1 MEDLKVII
9 KEYQI
14 SDKVSDSELLK
25 KRDKIGTLNKSFA
38 ENESAVWDLCEKSN
52 SKEQNNVMIGKLRR
66 LKRFKLDYE
75 GIAEREIVSRDLW
88 KENIDIA
95 EDIVIDTFTG
105 NMRNQDF
112 FAFKTKFEKKH
123 RKARKD
129 NLPDMLKLHLMG
141 KL

>member
-75 GIAEREIVSRDLW
+75 GIAEREIVS
-88 KENIDIA
+88 
-95 EDIVIDTFTG
+95 
-105 NMRNQDF
+105 
-112 FAFKTKFEKKH
+112 
-123 RKARKD
+123 
-129 NLPDMLKLHLMG
+129 
-141 KL
+141 